1 MSTEAGLK
9 RLRDKYKGKALRQR
23 PFFIDERNWS
33 IFKDYITGQRT
44 LQDIREGG
52 GIAPTRLRQILYQ
65 VDAQLE
71 LPRKSELEWNAI
83 TPQSPIEDLALSIR
97 ACNALH
103 HLGCGTVDDVLRLNL
118 AGSTP
123 RVGEKTKM
131 EVMSALQAAGFRHPA
146 LDRGPVEGVTSLARS
161 LDRMQNRIDLA
172 LRSVAKEVSVVQRQ
186 LQHWLKE

>member
-1 MSTEAGLK
+1 
-9 RLRDKYKGKALRQR
+9 
-23 PFFIDERNWS
+23 
-33 IFKDYITGQRT
+33 
-44 LQDIREGG
+44 
-52 GIAPTRLRQILYQ
+52 
-65 VDAQLE
+65 
-71 LPRKSELEWNAI
+71 
-83 TPQSPIEDLALSIR
+83 
-97 ACNALH
+97 
-103 HLGCGTVDDVLRLNL
+103 VDDVLRLNL

-131 EVMSALQAAGFRHPA
+131 EVMAALQAAGFRHPA